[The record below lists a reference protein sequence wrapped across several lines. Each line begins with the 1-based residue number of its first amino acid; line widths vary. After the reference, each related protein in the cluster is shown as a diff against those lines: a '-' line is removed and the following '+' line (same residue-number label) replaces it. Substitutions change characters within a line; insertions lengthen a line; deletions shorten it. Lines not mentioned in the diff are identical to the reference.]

1 MEWNYKNED
10 KLLTI
15 TLKEEIDHHTVE
27 KIRRKIDNEIQ
38 RYMPKKVVFDF
49 NYVNFMDSAG
59 IGLLI
64 GRYKITNMLRRNFRN
79 KEYNYKC
86 KKNIGDVRCAKN
98 YTNSKREDC
107 GKSRRK

>member
-1 MEWNYKNED
+1 MNITYNKED
-10 KLLTI
+10 KLLVMEI
-15 TLKEEIDHHTVE
+15 TEEIDHHTTE
-27 KIRRKIDNEIQ
+27 KIRRRADYEIQ